1 QGFRWRLPP
10 GGGPLTVAAFGE
22 RAVEVAVRHADRMLA
37 DLVSPDQV
45 HVLRE
50 RRDAAAARA
59 GRDAPRLAAWIP
71 AAVDPTPLDYEQ
83 IMCSI
88 VGYLTVRGYSGMF
101 IDAGFGDAVAA
112 ARGGTASGELLRML
126 PPEAAATVGLV
137 GDADAV
143 RARLD
148 AYAAAGLDE

>member
-1 QGFRWRLPP
+1 
-10 GGGPLTVAAFGE
+10 
-22 RAVEVAVRHADRMLA
+22 MLA

-45 HVLRE
+45 RVLRE

-59 GRDAPRLAAWIP
+59 GRDTPPLAAWIP
-71 AAVDPTPLDYEQ
+71 TAVDPTPLDYEQ

-88 VGYLTVRGYSGMF
+88 VGYLTVRGYSDMF

-112 ARGGTASGELLRML
+112 ARDGATSGELLRML

-137 GDADAV
+137 GDVGAV

-148 AYAAAGLDE
+148 AYAAAGLDEIAIFPATAGDPGGERTLTALAETR